1 MLFYNSLN
9 IKSNYSEKKLSKRLE
24 LKEKLQKVLKLFK
37 TS

>member
-24 LKEKLQKVLKLFK
+24 LKKKKLQKSIKII
-37 TS
+37 